1 MYIVTGGAGFIGSAF
16 IWKLNQQGIDD
27 ILVVDNLGKS
37 TKWKNLVG
45 LRFRDYMHKSIFFE
59 HLLHDEY
66 DENVEAVIHMGACSS
81 TTEQDCDYLMDNNL
95 LYSKALTKFALDRN
109 ARFIYASSGA
119 TYGDGRLG
127 FDDAPEKM
135 GSLLP
140 LNMYGYSK
148 QLFDLWLQERGL
160 LDKVVGLKFFNV
172 YGANEYHKGDMKS
185 MICKAYSQV
194 LEQGSI
200 RLFKSYNFEYA
211 DGESVRDFV
220 YIKDCV
226 DVMWWF
232 LENQAVNGIFNVGTG
247 FVQSWNNLARAV
259 FAAMQLPEKIEYI
272 DMPQTLRGKYQYF
285 TQAKIERLRQAGYK
299 KSFFT
304 LADGVKDYICNYLQ
318 QDNPYFLTR

>member
-37 TKWKNLVG
+37 SKWKNLVG
-45 LRFRDYMHKSIFFE
+45 LQFRDYMHKSVFFE

-119 TYGDGRLG
+119 TYGDGHLG

-148 QLFDLWLQERGL
+148 QLFDLWLQERSL

-185 MICKAYSQV
+185 VICKAYSQV
-194 LEQGSI
+194 LERGSI
-200 RLFKSYNFEYA
+200 RLFKSYNSEYA

-232 LENQAVNGIFNVGTG
+232 LENKAANGIFNVGTG
-247 FVQSWNNLARAV
+247 IAQSWNDLAGAV

-299 KSFFT
+299 KPFAM